1 MAHGDVIINIP
12 AEFVEPI
19 TSMGQGVH
27 AFSYGLFGLAGAIAN
42 NLQPYINTGVQTL
55 IDVSSPYVASATT
68 VVKTT
73 AFDFGIKVYDISGNV
88 AEQLYTLPQTIGLKT
103 GILQKK
109 KYKVDD
115 IEAQNEWCVLNDAG
129 ELIILDTNNISIQI
143 EN

>member
-42 NLQPYINTGVQTL
+42 NLQPYINTGVQAL
-55 IDVSSPYVASATT
+55 IDVSSPYVASASSAI
-68 VVKTT
+68 KTT
-73 AFDFGIKVYDISGNV
+73 AIDFGIKVYDISGNV
-88 AEQLYTLPQTIGLKT
+88 VEQVYTLPRTIGLKT

-109 KYKVDD
+109 THKFHD
-115 IEAQNEWCVLNDAG
+115 IEAQNEWCVLNDTG
-129 ELIILDTNNISIQI
+129 ELIILESDSVTIQI